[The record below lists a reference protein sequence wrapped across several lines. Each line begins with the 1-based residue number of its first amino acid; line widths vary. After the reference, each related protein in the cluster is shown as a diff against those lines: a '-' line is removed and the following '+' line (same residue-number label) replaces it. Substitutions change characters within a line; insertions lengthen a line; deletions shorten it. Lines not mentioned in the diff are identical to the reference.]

1 MQATTAEEPATFPPA
16 APPSVQSTNLAKRT
30 DPGDVYIRR
39 ITVAEYYRMGA
50 AGIVGPDEPVEL
62 LDGQLIAMPPGG
74 PPHDYS
80 VQRVTTYFYKHFA
93 ERAFIKVQGAL
104 ALDAWSEPE
113 PDVMLSA
120 LPVKQY
126 ALAHPTPGQVML
138 VVEVAVSSLRYDAGM
153 KLRAYARRGI
163 CEYWIVDLAHERIDV
178 YREPKGE
185 RYAKHRRAGRGQ
197 SIAPL
202 AFPDDT
208 VAVDDI
214 LPPR

>member
-1 MQATTAEEPATFPPA
+1 MQATAEAPAT
-16 APPSVQSTNLAKRT
+16 QTNA
-30 DPGDVYIRR
+30 DDVFIRR
-39 ITVAEYYRMGA
+39 IAVAEYDRM
-50 AGIVGPDEPVEL
+50 AGLGIFGPEERVEL

-74 PPHDYS
+74 PPHDFS
-80 VQRVTTYFYKHFA
+80 VERVTSYFYKHFA

-104 ALDAWSEPE
+104 ALDRWSEPQ
-113 PDVMLSA
+113 PDVMLSV

-126 ALAHPTPGQVML
+126 ASAHPTPEQVML
-138 VVEVAVSSLRYDAGM
+138 VVEVAVSSLRYDAGE

-163 CEYWIVDLAHERIDV
+163 REYWIVDLAHERVNV
-178 YREPKGE
+178 YREPRGE

-202 AFPDDT
+202 AFPDDA

-214 LPPR
+214 LPPPR